1 MSTQLLF
8 TVIVFNSLVLFLP
21 VAAILL
27 WLKADLWL
35 PLLTIFLG
43 VIIGLSDLRSDVQLT
58 ALLLLVFGFFAGY
71 AKPKYAWVWALLLGI
86 WVPLAEFTALAI
98 GLKLSYRPDILA
110 SSIALVPAFI
120 GAYGGVFVQ
129 WAATRAHPRSEIDAQ
144 NVRRDA

>member
-1 MSTQLLF
+1 MSSQILF
-8 TVIVFNSLVLFLP
+8 TVIVFDALVLFLP

-35 PLLTIFLG
+35 PLLTMFLG

-58 ALLLLVFGFFAGY
+58 ALLLLTFGFFAGY
-71 AKPKYAWVWALLLGI
+71 AKPNYAWLWALLLGI

-110 SSIALVPAFI
+110 SAVALVPAFV
-120 GAYGGVFVQ
+120 GAYAGVFIQ
-129 WAATRAHPRSEIDAQ
+129 WAASRTGSTSKID
-144 NVRRDA
+144 VK

>member
-1 MSTQLLF
+1 MSTQVLF
-8 TVIVFNSLVLFLP
+8 TMIVFNSLVLFLP

-27 WLKADLWL
+27 WLKAELWL

-43 VIIGLSDLRSDVQLT
+43 IIIGLSDLRSDVQLT

-71 AKPKYAWVWALLLGI
+71 ARPKYAWVWALLLGI

-110 SSIALVPAFI
+110 SAIALVPAFV
-120 GAYGGVFVQ
+120 GAYAGVFIQ
-129 WAATRAHPRSEIDAQ
+129 WAATRTNSSAKID
-144 NVRRDA
+144 VK

>member
-21 VAAILL
+21 IAAILL
-27 WLKADLWL
+27 WRKPDLWL
-35 PLLTIFLG
+35 PLLTAFLG
-43 VIIGLSDLRSDVQLT
+43 VLVGLSDLRSDVQLT

-71 AKPKYAWVWALLLGI
+71 AKPQYAWVWALLLGI

-98 GLKLSYRPDILA
+98 GMKLSYRPDILA
-110 SSIALVPAFI
+110 SAIALVPAFI

-129 WAATRAHPRSEIDAQ
+129 WAAARTQSSSRIDAK
-144 NVRRDA
+144 

>member
-21 VAAILL
+21 IAAILL
-27 WLKADLWL
+27 WRKPALWL
-35 PLLTIFLG
+35 PLLTAFLG
-43 VIIGLSDLRSDVQLT
+43 VLVGLSDLRSDVQLT

-71 AKPKYAWVWALLLGI
+71 AKPQYAWVWALLLGI

-98 GLKLSYRPDILA
+98 GMKLSYRPDILA
-110 SSIALVPAFI
+110 SAIALVPAFI

-129 WAATRAHPRSEIDAQ
+129 WAAARSKKQTSIL
-144 NVRRDA
+144 N

>member
-35 PLLTIFLG
+35 PLLMIFLG

-58 ALLLLVFGFFAGY
+58 ALLLLTFGFFAGY

-110 SSIALVPAFI
+110 SAIALVPAFV
-120 GAYGGVFVQ
+120 GAYAGVVIQ
-129 WAATRAHPRSEIDAQ
+129 WAATRTNSTSKID
-144 NVRRDA
+144 VK

>member
-1 MSTQLLF
+1 MSNQGLF

-35 PLLTIFLG
+35 PLLMIFLG

-58 ALLLLVFGFFAGY
+58 ALLLLTFGFFAGY

-110 SSIALVPAFI
+110 SAIALVPAFV
-120 GAYGGVFVQ
+120 GAYAGVVIQ
-129 WAATRAHPRSEIDAQ
+129 WAAARTGASSKID
-144 NVRRDA
+144 VK